1 MGPILEPKSIGSDQR
16 IKLKGENNMKNQLY
30 AI

>member
-1 MGPILEPKSIGSDQR
+1 MGPVLEPKSIGSNQR
-16 IKLKGENNMKNQLY
+16 IDLKGENNMKNQY

>member
-1 MGPILEPKSIGSDQR
+1 MGPVLEPKSIGSNQR
-16 IKLKGENNMKNQLY
+16 IKLKGENNMKNQY

>member
-1 MGPILEPKSIGSDQR
+1 MGPVLKPKSIGSNQR
-16 IKLKGENNMKNQLY
+16 IELKGENNMKNQY